1 MLSDSEVNV
10 LLDWI
15 DGMTD
20 EQIGVKHAHC
30 TSENY
35 FTKASAGHRLKWSI
49 LQKLGISRDMFP
61 DTQSLK
67 NYVLDYI
74 QNRSYSTIDALQQD
88 AALSR
93 FVLQQEIN
101 PGYAVRSGG
110 RPGCCPSSS
119 AQDKQQ
125 PAGSNEG
132 SSGGMEYKALV
143 ISDTHF
149 PFACESAIYRA
160 IQDHADANEMILLG
174 DVFDMHAASRFSK
187 EHQISIETEVFRVKR
202 FLEYA
207 TSVFPRVVILQGNH
221 DTRPMR
227 WINTA
232 NPSVGMLML
241 SPIDYIRYLWMNE
254 GNTETISKI
263 CLPRYDV
270 AWSHRDY
277 PIRLDHV
284 YCVGDALLGHF
295 EKSNKGPA
303 TTVYRLTMEWLP
315 QWIDTLPAQSVGC
328 IMQGHV
334 HRLSKSMFGRVTM
347 IETGCM
353 CYVMDYAIKSPNYSL
368 PGLGYAVLYQKS
380 GKTDHNKTN
389 YVYLDYNEHKGGSV
403 PWD

>member
-20 EQIGVKHAHC
+20 EQIGVKYAHS

-61 DTQSLK
+61 DKQSIK

-74 QNRSYSTIDALQQD
+74 QSPSYSVIDALQQ
-88 AALSR
+88 STT
-93 FVLQQEIN
+93 FSHVGLQQEMN
-101 PGYAVRSGG
+101 PGSAVRAGEVFARGSSASTQDKSQSDESSAGGSGG
-110 RPGCCPSSS
+110 I
-119 AQDKQQ
+119 D
-125 PAGSNEG
+125 
-132 SSGGMEYKALV
+132 YKALV

-160 IQDHADANEMILLG
+160 IRDHADANEMILLG

-241 SPIDYIRYLWMNE
+241 SPIDYIRYMWMNE

-270 AWSHRDY
+270 AWSHQDY
-277 PIRLDHV
+277 PIKLDHV

-295 EKSNKGPA
+295 EKTNKGPA

-315 QWIDTLPAQSVGC
+315 QWIDALPTRSVGC

-334 HRLSKSMFGRVTM
+334 HRLSKSMFGRITM

-353 CYVMDYAIKSPNYSL
+353 CYIMDYAIKSPNYSL
-368 PGLGYAVLYQKS
+368 PGLGYAVLYQKD
-380 GKTDHNKTN
+380 GKTDHNRTN
-389 YVYLDYNEHKGGSV
+389 YVYLDYNEHKGGYV